1 MLRRAGEGAGVGLLR
16 RRRDREDIRRV
27 GVRLFMTQV
36 PAGGARGPFAI
47 VFALGTAQTIAW
59 ASSYYLPAI
68 LAAPIARDL
77 GLAPTYV
84 FGALSGALV
93 ISGLLGPR
101 VGHAIDTFGGRSLL
115 AVSNAVFAAGLLL
128 LSAAHGVAVLIAA
141 WALLGIGM
149 GMGLYEAAFATLAR
163 IYGTQARRSITGI
176 TLIAGFASTLGWPLT
191 TWLDS
196 EYGWRVAC
204 QVWAAIHIALALPL
218 NLSLPRA
225 VPLDQMPQPEVRAS
239 PQAGAQSETFAM
251 VLLAYMFAAA
261 SFVSSGISAILP
273 TMLVAFGATPAQA
286 LLAGAL
292 VGPAQVGARLLEAGW
307 LGRFH
312 PLLSARLAMLMN
324 PIGVVALV
332 VGGPLL
338 ASTFTVLYGAGNG
351 IITIARGTLPLL
363 LFGPAGF
370 GRRVGMISLPSRI
383 TGAAAPLALGLMV
396 DHIGSNALWIS
407 ALVSVSA
414 FLALLLL
421 RTERATSASI
431 QAGGQNS

>member
-1 MLRRAGEGAGVGLLR
+1 
-16 RRRDREDIRRV
+16 
-27 GVRLFMTQV
+27 MTKF
-36 PAGGARGPFAI
+36 PAGRGTGPLAI

-68 LAAPIARDL
+68 LAGPIARDL

-101 VGHAIDTFGGRSLL
+101 VGHAIDTFGGRGLL
-115 AVSNAVFAAGLLL
+115 AVSNLVFVAGLLL
-128 LSAAHGVAVLIAA
+128 LSLAHGVAVLIAA
-141 WALLGIGM
+141 WVLLGIGM

-163 IYGTQARRSITGI
+163 IYGSNARRTITGI

-191 TWLDS
+191 TWLAS
-196 EYGWRVAC
+196 EYDWRIAC
-204 QVWAAIHIALALPL
+204 RVWAAIHICLALPL

-225 VPLDQMPQPEVRAS
+225 VPLDQQPRPDPGGGQIS
-239 PQAGAQSETFAM
+239 GRQSETFAM
-251 VLLAYMFAAA
+251 LLLAYMFAAA
-261 SFVSSGISAILP
+261 SFVSSGVSAILP

-292 VGPAQVGARLLEAGW
+292 IGPAQVGARLLEAGW

-332 VGGPLL
+332 AGGPVL

-351 IITIARGTLPLL
+351 IITIARGTLPLA

-370 GRRVGMISLPSRI
+370 GRRVGMISMPSRA
-383 TGAAAPLALGLMV
+383 TGALAPLALGVMV
-396 DHIGSNALWIS
+396 EHLGSSALWIS
-407 ALVSVSA
+407 ALASISA
-414 FLALLLL
+414 FFALLFL
-421 RTERATSASI
+421 RAD
-431 QAGGQNS
+431 QAR

>member
-1 MLRRAGEGAGVGLLR
+1 MRLL
-16 RRRDREDIRRV
+16 
-27 GVRLFMTQV
+27 MTQV
-36 PAGGARGPFAI
+36 PADRVAGPLAI
-47 VFALGTAQTIAW
+47 VVALGTAQTIAW

-93 ISGLLGPR
+93 VSGLLGPR
-101 VGHAIDTFGGRSLL
+101 VGHAIDTFGGRGLL
-115 AVSNAVFAAGLLL
+115 AVSNLVFVAGLLL
-128 LSAAHGVAVLIAA
+128 LSVAHGIAVLVAA
-141 WALLGIGM
+141 WVLLGIGM

-163 IYGTQARRSITGI
+163 IYGSNARRTITGI

-191 TWLDS
+191 TWLAS
-196 EYGWRVAC
+196 EYDWRVAC
-204 QVWAAIHIALALPL
+204 QVWAAIHLCLALPL

-225 VPLDQMPQPEVRAS
+225 VPLDQQPRSDPGAS
-239 PQAGAQSETFAM
+239 QRSGRQSETFAM

-261 SFVSSGISAILP
+261 SFVSSGVSAILP

-332 VGGPLL
+332 AGGPFL

-351 IITIARGTLPLL
+351 IITIARGTLPLA

-370 GRRVGMISLPSRI
+370 GRRVGMISLPSRA
-383 TGAAAPLALGLMV
+383 TGALAPLALGLMV
-396 DHIGSNALWIS
+396 EHFGSSALWIS
-407 ALVSVSA
+407 ALASISA
-414 FLALLLL
+414 FFALLLL
-421 RTERATSASI
+421 RADQTR
-431 QAGGQNS
+431 

>member
-1 MLRRAGEGAGVGLLR
+1 M
-16 RRRDREDIRRV
+16 
-27 GVRLFMTQV
+27 RLFLMQEL
-36 PAGGARGPFAI
+36 AGQPRGPLAI

-77 GLAPTYV
+77 DLAPTHV
-84 FGALSGALV
+84 FGALTGALI

-115 AVSNAVFAAGLLL
+115 AVSNLVFAAGLLL
-128 LSAAHGVAVLIAA
+128 LSAAHGVTLLIAA
-141 WALLGIGM
+141 WICLGIGM

-163 IYGTQARRSITGI
+163 IYGAEARRAITGI

-191 TWLDS
+191 TWLAS
-196 EYGWRVAC
+196 EFGWRLAC
-204 QVWAAIHIALALPL
+204 QAWAAIHLGLALPL

-225 VPLDQMPQPEVRAS
+225 VALDQTSSSSSGASQRS
-239 PQAGAQSETFAM
+239 PQQSETFAM

-324 PIGVVALV
+324 PIGVVALIA
-332 VGGPLL
+332 GGPLF
-338 ASTFTVLYGAGNG
+338 ASAFAVLYGAGNG
-351 IITIARGTLPLL
+351 IITIARGTLPLA

-370 GRRVGMISLPSRI
+370 GRRVGMISLPSRA
-383 TGAAAPLALGLMV
+383 TGAFAPLALGIMV
-396 DHIGSNALWIS
+396 EHLGSSALWIS
-407 ALVSVSA
+407 ALASITA

-421 RTERATSASI
+421 RADRT
-431 QAGGQNS
+431 N

>member
-1 MLRRAGEGAGVGLLR
+1 
-16 RRRDREDIRRV
+16 
-27 GVRLFMTQV
+27 MTQV
-36 PAGGARGPFAI
+36 TAGQPRGPFA
-47 VFALGTAQTIAW
+47 VVVALGTAQTVAW

-93 ISGLLGPR
+93 ISGLIGPR

-115 AVSNAVFAAGLLL
+115 AISNLVFVAGLLL
-128 LSAAHGVAVLIAA
+128 LSVAHGVAVLIAA
-141 WALLGIGM
+141 WVLLGIGM

-163 IYGTQARRSITGI
+163 IYGTNARRTITGI

-204 QVWAAIHIALALPL
+204 QVWAAIHIVLALPL

-225 VPLDQMPQPEVRAS
+225 VPLGQQARPGAS
-239 PQAGAQSETFAM
+239 ASQQSGSGRQSETFAM

-261 SFVSSGISAILP
+261 SFVSSGVSAILP

-292 VGPAQVGARLLEAGW
+292 VGPAQVGARILEAGW

-332 VGGPLL
+332 AGGPLL

-351 IITIARGTLPLL
+351 IITIARGTLPLAI
-363 LFGPAGF
+363 FGPVGF
-370 GRRVGMISLPSRI
+370 GRRVGMISLPSRA
-383 TGAAAPLALGLMV
+383 TGAFAPLALGLMV
-396 DHIGSNALWIS
+396 EHFGSSALWIS
-407 ALVSVSA
+407 ALASISA
-414 FLALLLL
+414 FFALLLL
-421 RTERATSASI
+421 RADRAAST
-431 QAGGQNS
+431 QLEAGGQHS